1 MVPNEVKTRMA
12 LSFSKKLS
20 ALLHG
25 ITSKHEGDFYC
36 LSCLC
41 SFRTENKLRS
51 NEKKYI
57 SVEL

>member
-25 ITSKHEGDFYC
+25 ITSKHEDGFYC
-36 LSCLC
+36 
-41 SFRTENKLRS
+41 
-51 NEKKYI
+51 
-57 SVEL
+57 

>member
-1 MVPNEVKTRMA
+1 MVPNEEKTRVA

-20 ALLHG
+20 ALLNG

-36 LSCLC
+36 LSCPC
-41 SFRTENKLRS
+41 SFRTENKLRFT
-51 NEKKYI
+51 EKEYI

>member
-1 MVPNEVKTRMA
+1 MVPNDVKTRMA

-25 ITSKHEGDFYC
+25 ITSKNEDGFYC

-51 NEKKYI
+51 NEKKHI